1 MWEDETRIGA
11 VVNTRRDAVAVT
23 GRGSPSAEARTAQKH
38 NTTQQRPNSQ
48 QPSGLVLTIYRAPT
62 GGCFSEDAAL
72 PREEDPEAVQAP
84 AAAGTAHLG
93 GLVHLPAHQPGQDY
107 QTTLQLRKR

>member
-1 MWEDETRIGA
+1 MPSLWLGE
-11 VVNTRRDAVAVT
+11 VVLQQSREQPR
-23 GRGSPSAEARTAQKH
+23 

>member
-1 MWEDETRIGA
+1 M
-11 VVNTRRDAVAVT
+11 N
-23 GRGSPSAEARTAQKH
+23 GRGSSSSEEPRTVRNTAQQH
-38 NTTQQRPNSQ
+38 PNGQ
-48 QPSGLVLTIYRAPT
+48 QPSGLVLTIYRAAT

-84 AAAGTAHLG
+84 AAAGTAHLRRV
-93 GLVHLPAHQPGQDY
+93 VHLPTHQPGQDY